1 MTQSNLTWSQSPAGT
16 FIMGSD
22 SHYRDERP
30 AYRVAVGSFDIDAT
44 AMTDLHSAEFVAYTG
59 RNAHRENP
67 CGGRHRCRAATSA
80 TPRLR
85 SRRPFRFF
93 PDGIRSHGRKAG
105 PLRGFRKA
113 IRNDGQNPPTPFH
126 RFGSPC
132 HRRAKR
138 DQVLNMLAVPLP
150 HRQEPV
156 PTRRTCEM
164 GNRNARGVADGAPSN
179 PIPRVRSKPAGASGR
194 SRRVARSEANGS
206 PKNLLG
212 GPDT

>member
-1 MTQSNLTWSQSPAGT
+1 
-16 FIMGSD
+16 MGSD

-59 RNAHRENP
+59 RNATAKIPVE
-67 CGGRHRCRAATSA
+67 ADTAVEQ
-80 TPRLR
+80 
-85 SRRPFRFF
+85 RRPR
-93 PDGIRSHGRKAG
+93 PRGCDQDGPSASFQTGSDRMVERQDRSAG
-105 PLRGFRKA
+105 SERPSGMTVKTRQRLSIA
-113 IRNDGQNPPTPFH
+113 SAPPA
-126 RFGSPC
+126 SSSE
-132 HRRAKR
+132 R